1 MLHGIWKL
9 GGLVQPQ
16 YSTNV
21 ILIKFYNGGD
31 GFMTIIQRLS
41 VLLIIVE
48 LFLCTP
54 VAVAMVIR
62 YFVLLNYP
70 LAEVIE
76 PFYDDI
82 IVAMLCLFGHLIVI
96 PAFILSYN
104 CKKKNWSN
112 LSFCVGIVVMFLM
125 CMIALN
131 EYHFAARAEKY
142 YNPET
147 VQSTMVEID
156 LQQLEDLQDST
167 EETMIYFGR
176 PSCAHCNEIKP
187 DLDILV
193 NNSHSL
199 VYYYNTEQDREDNHD
214 AMQAVLDTY
223 NVGTVPALAVCDN
236 TSNTQEV
243 YYDEEIVDYFLYT
256 SKFKY

>member
-1 MLHGIWKL
+1 
-9 GGLVQPQ
+9 
-16 YSTNV
+16 
-21 ILIKFYNGGD
+21 
-31 GFMTIIQRLS
+31 MTVSQRLS
-41 VLLIIVE
+41 VLLIFLDIV
-48 LFLCTP
+48 LAFP
-54 VAVAMVIR
+54 IIGGINGR
-62 YFVLLNYP
+62 YYTLLNYP
-70 LAEVIE
+70 MAQVVE
-76 PFYDDI
+76 PFYDPAFTAI
-82 IVAMLCLFGHLIVI
+82 CLFGHIVTI
-96 PAFILSYN
+96 PLFLLSYFSKN
-104 CKKKNWSN
+104 DKESKKCFIAGAIIMS
-112 LSFCVGIVVMFLM
+112 LM
-125 CMIALN
+125 LTICAN
-131 EYHFAARAEKY
+131 EYHFAHIAANSF
-142 YNPET
+142 NPET

-187 DLDILV
+187 NLDILV

-243 YYDEEIVDYFLYT
+243 YYDEEIVDYFLDT

>member
-1 MLHGIWKL
+1 MAVL
-9 GGLVQPQ
+9 
-16 YSTNV
+16 
-21 ILIKFYNGGD
+21 
-31 GFMTIIQRLS
+31 QRIS
-41 VLLIIVE
+41 VLLIFVDMLLAFPLSPLMLSLSE
-48 LFLCTP
+48 
-54 VAVAMVIR
+54 R
-62 YFVLLNYP
+62 YYTLLNYP
-70 LAEVIE
+70 MAEVIS
-76 PFYDDI
+76 PFYDI
-82 IVAMLCLFGHLIVI
+82 HFTAICLYGHLVII
-96 PAFILSYN
+96 PAFILAYI
-104 CKKKNWSN
+104 CKRRCFVNAFFATG
-112 LSFCVGIVVMFLM
+112 LVFMALVLL
-125 CMIALN
+125 IAFN
-131 EYHFAARAEKY
+131 EHYFAARAEKY

-187 DLDILV
+187 NLDILV

-243 YYDEEIVDYFLYT
+243 YYDEEIVDYFLDT

>member
-1 MLHGIWKL
+1 MAVL
-9 GGLVQPQ
+9 
-16 YSTNV
+16 
-21 ILIKFYNGGD
+21 
-31 GFMTIIQRLS
+31 QRIS
-41 VLLIIVE
+41 VLLIFVDMLLAFPLSPLKLSLSE
-48 LFLCTP
+48 
-54 VAVAMVIR
+54 R
-62 YFVLLNYP
+62 YYTLLNYP
-70 LAEVIE
+70 MAEVIS
-76 PFYDDI
+76 PFYDI
-82 IVAMLCLFGHLIVI
+82 HFTAICLYGHLVII
-96 PAFILSYN
+96 PAFILAYI
-104 CKKKNWSN
+104 CKRRCFVNAFFATG
-112 LSFCVGIVVMFLM
+112 LVFMALVLL
-125 CMIALN
+125 IAFN
-131 EYHFAARAEKY
+131 EHYFAARAEKY

-187 DLDILV
+187 NLDILV

-243 YYDEEIVDYFLYT
+243 YYDEESIDYFLDTNRFNY
-256 SKFKY
+256 